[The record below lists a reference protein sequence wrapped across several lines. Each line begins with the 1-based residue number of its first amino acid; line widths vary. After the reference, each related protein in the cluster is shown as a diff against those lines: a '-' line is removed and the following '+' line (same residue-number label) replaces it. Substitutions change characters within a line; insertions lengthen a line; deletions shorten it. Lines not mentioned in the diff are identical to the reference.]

1 MENGSKW
8 TFDNDWETFKW
19 VGPLKLQNRWLEP
32 IVYKFL
38 QKLLL
43 LFWLNWVLDLSC
55 YLFFGSHKKCQ
66 QKSPQN
72 RLLLWVYL
80 RFVTVILLM
89 RVSFIIIFRG
99 KKWNWKKKCTQKSRK
114 GEMAAPC
121 MCLVFSKAHACLIST
136 LDENVD
142 FHINFFSI
150 KKQYL
155 EIITFCKLVYFR
167 RLVMD
172 IQWVKS
178 LHHEKA
184 PFFVGKYTPPLQ
196 KVPRLEFKKIQLF

>member
-1 MENGSKW
+1 MPAKEPSKP
-8 TFDNDWETFKW
+8 TP
-19 VGPLKLQNRWLEP
+19 PLS
-32 IVYKFL
+32 
-38 QKLLL
+38 LLKIRYGNL
-43 LFWLNWVLDLSC
+43 T
-55 YLFFGSHKKCQ
+55 HE
-66 QKSPQN
+66 
-72 RLLLWVYL
+72 
-80 RFVTVILLM
+80 
-89 RVSFIIIFRG
+89 SFIHNNFSG
-99 KKWNWKKKCTQKSRK
+99 EKMELKKKCTQKSRK
-114 GEMAAPC
+114 GEMAALC

-142 FHINFFSI
+142 FHIKFFSI